1 MQSDSKPGLP
11 RRDFLTRSIPAC
23 AVACLGLGKLLAMTG
38 TGDTLN
44 LQDEVHQDE
53 GHRFDTPLDRPV
65 TYRQRIALQHETM
78 IRFIKHLR
86 TTTEEK
92 ELITMLK
99 GFSADNGRQVGERQ
113 AEEAADT
120 TFGTFVEIFRPPNYQ
135 YTLTH
140 EIVEDTD
147 KAFQLR
153 VTECLW
159 ANTYNDAEVGGEIG
173 HAAICNMDY
182 YWPTAFNPAFKME
195 RDRTLMQGH
204 DQCNHRYLDTS

>member
-1 MQSDSKPGLP
+1 MQLETKPGLP

-38 TGDTLN
+38 TGEKLD
-44 LQDEVHQDE
+44 LQDEVLQDE
-53 GHRFDTPLDRPV
+53 PHPFDTPLDRPV

-78 IRFIKHLR
+78 IRFIKHLQS
-86 TTTEEK
+86 TMEEK
-92 ELITMLK
+92 ELIAMLK
-99 GFSADNGRQVGERQ
+99 DFSAENGRQIGARQ
-113 AEEAADT
+113 AEDAKDT
-120 TFGTFVEIFRPPNYQ
+120 TFQTFVKTFRPPNYQ

-140 EIVEDTD
+140 EIVEDTP

-159 ANTYNDAEVGGEIG
+159 ANTYNDAGVGGEIG

-182 YWPTAFNPAFKME
+182 TWPTAFNPAFKME
-195 RDRTLMQGH
+195 RDHTLMQGH
-204 DQCNHRYLDTS
+204 DHCNHRYVDTG